1 MDYLFYTLVR
11 LLALQEHLFG
21 GISIS
26 GSIVIGKYV
35 NMVAY
40 ENLFGGI

>member
-11 LLALQEHLFG
+11 LLALHEHLFG
-21 GISIS
+21 GISMS

-35 NMVAY
+35 NIVAY
-40 ENLFGGI
+40 GDLFGGI